1 MIKGILLKFSRD
13 VSWKIVI
20 HLILVVICATMVTP
34 LLWMVSTSLKSNV
47 ELYRYPLV
55 WIPEKL
61 LWKNYSDVLAAIP
74 LGKFFFNSVFV
85 ATVVTLLQLCACAMG
100 AYAFARLH
108 FKGKDVIFL
117 FYLATVMIPGQVT
130 MIPMF
135 LVFSSIRAIDT
146 YWALIIPGIFS
157 AYGTFLLRQFFM
169 GIPKDLEN
177 SVLMDGGGYWLC
189 FLRIILPLSK
199 PAFATLGTFTFLNNW
214 NNFMWP
220 LLVTNKVSMKTLPVG
235 IMFFQ
240 GQYSIQWQL
249 LMAAATMSLFP
260 MMIVYLF
267 TQKYFVAG
275 ITMSGIKG

>member
-1 MIKGILLKFSRD
+1 MIKKVWLKFYREYSWRIVLHIVLII
-13 VSWKIVI
+13 VS
-20 HLILVVICATMVTP
+20 LTMVVP
-34 LLWMVSTSLKSNV
+34 LLWMVSTSLKNNT
-47 ELYRYPLV
+47 ELYKYPLV

-61 LWKNYSDVLAAIP
+61 QWQNYPDVLKAIP

-85 ATVVTLLQLCACAMG
+85 ATIVTLLQLCACAMG
-100 AYAFARLH
+100 AYAFARLN
-108 FKGKDVIFL
+108 FKGKNAIFL

-135 LVFSSIRAIDT
+135 LVFSNLRAIDT

-177 SVLMDGGGYWLC
+177 SVRIDGGSYFLC
-189 FLRIILPLSK
+189 FVRIILPLSK
-199 PAFATLGTFTFLNNW
+199 PALATLGTFTFLNNW

-249 LMAAATMSLFP
+249 LMAAATMSLLP
-260 MMIVYLF
+260 MLIFYLF
-267 TQKYFVAG
+267 TQRYFVAG